1 MRTRLLLTL
10 IILLCFSAFAQQLK
24 EESIVINVEVPVRVY
39 DGNTFIDNLTKDDFE
54 AFEDG
59 VPQKIEAVYL
69 VRGRS
74 IERREESK
82 RFSPKTSRHFFLLFE
97 ISRYSPMVGDAIQH
111 FINHVLY
118 PDDFLTIVTPIK
130 DYRMKGKALIDLS
143 RDKIVEQLQAI
154 LRRDVFKGYS
164 EYWTLMDKLE
174 EIAQRLSLNVKGSG
188 VGTGRLVDSI
198 SGQDFPVAEYLMN
211 YPSILTRIETLRRV
225 DERKL
230 LDFAKF
236 LKNEQGQKYIF
247 LFYEREY
254 IPQIE
259 PVSLSEYMNMFRGR
273 PDLLQILSDLFE
285 FYKREVLFD
294 VDHVKQAFSD
304 SSIAIQFLFIPT
316 PMKHVHGVWF
326 QEHTEDI
333 YSAFKEMTQAT
344 GGYMESSA
352 NPSLSFKHAVEAAEN
367 YYLLYYSPL
376 NYKPDG
382 KFKEIKIKVKDKPYR
397 VNHRAGYFA
406 N

>member
-1 MRTRLLLTL
+1 
-10 IILLCFSAFAQQLK
+10 
-24 EESIVINVEVPVRVY
+24 
-39 DGNTFIDNLTKDDFE
+39 
-54 AFEDG
+54 
-59 VPQKIEAVYL
+59 
-69 VRGRS
+69 
-74 IERREESK
+74 
-82 RFSPKTSRHFFLLFE
+82 
-97 ISRYSPMVGDAIQH
+97 
-111 FINHVLY
+111 
-118 PDDFLTIVTPIK
+118 
-130 DYRMKGKALIDLS
+130 MKGKALIDLS
-143 RDKIVEQLQAI
+143 RDEIVEQLQGI

-164 EYWTLMDKLE
+164 EYWTLLDKLE
-174 EIAQRLSLNVKGSG
+174 EIAQTLSLNVKGSG
-188 VGTGRLVDSI
+188 VGTGRLVGSI
-198 SGQDFPVAEYLMN
+198 SGQDFPVAENLMN
-211 YPSILTRIETLRRV
+211 YSSILKRIENLRRL

-259 PVSLSEYMNMFRGR
+259 PDSLSEYMNMFSGR
-273 PDLLQILSDLFE
+273 PDLLQIISDLFE

-294 VDHVKQAFSD
+294 VDHVKQAYSD
-304 SSIAIQFLFIPT
+304 SSVAIQFLFIPT

-333 YSAFKEMTQAT
+333 YSAFEEMAQAT
-344 GGYMESSA
+344 GGYVESSA
-352 NPSLSFKHAVEAAEN
+352 NPFLSFKHAVEAAEN

-376 NYKPDG
+376 NYTQDG
-382 KFKEIKIKVKDKPYR
+382 KFKEITITVKDKPYR